1 MSLMT
6 AGRRQS
12 TMDDADG
19 RTAPRERKEDRR
31 REKIFDDVIRI
42 ISNAL
47 EISPTE
53 IKSDIDFNSEFTFDS
68 LQLYEFVIDLEE
80 AYNVRISDEDLD
92 NVRNI
97 DDIVD
102 LICNLTNKD

>member
-1 MSLMT
+1 
-6 AGRRQS
+6 
-12 TMDDADG
+12 MDDADG

-53 IKSDIDFNSEFTFDS
+53 IKSDIDFNSEFA
-68 LQLYEFVIDLEE
+68 FVS
-80 AYNVRISDEDLD
+80 RIRQSS
-92 NVRNI
+92 
-97 DDIVD
+97 
-102 LICNLTNKD
+102 TNKSALYSPTILLL